1 MNRKLLVFA
10 LSAVLICVS
19 IPYSKAAQDHV
30 SYCAPLAGASAIL
43 SSIFFLALMF
53 NLVPS
58 LLLSMVM
65 PFILLPIILLAL
77 PLAFMALPIVLLLF
91 MIEAVLAVILFLTLA
106 SEWYPKVISEGDYG
120 SLSYSFSS
128 SLISAVSF
136 TTLTLGGI
144 VFSTMLLPIG
154 PPIVVFGLI
163 GLAFY
168 VLNAVV
174 FALMRVA
181 YTANVIS
188 PVFSGVLTHVR
199 NSDMIRFLSVFDS
212 RPVIFSLTATL
223 AIIAALISAL
233 LMPLFAF
240 PAALLS
246 LVSLIFVPVFIL
258 ISLLGLALLVPSA
271 IVSGFLF
278 IMDML
283 VWVVEVLSLRVQR
296 SLPENPDFTV
306 GENATEPKNLVMDQL
321 IMKYIAFCVVLGLFQ
336 IAEGCMFLMTFFA
349 SPLGLIK
356 IAFGAAFVLIPIFG
370 AVITDGTIFYYLATY
385 IAYPVMDA
393 IKRFSGLEG
402 SGLRDAVNS
411 SNILQSP
418 CLFGIGTIF
427 ADAFTG
433 FLEFCGETLAVLA
446 VVPVGL
452 SAGMIA
458 LSFLPFISV
467 ALLDLFMT
475 SMMFLPAGLALS
487 IIFLIYA
494 LYSRGRCTIMR

>member
-1 MNRKLLVFA
+1 
-10 LSAVLICVS
+10 
-19 IPYSKAAQDHV
+19 
-30 SYCAPLAGASAIL
+30 
-43 SSIFFLALMF
+43 
-53 NLVPS
+53 
-58 LLLSMVM
+58 M
-65 PFILLPIILLAL
+65 PFILLLIMPFILLLIILLSL
-77 PLAFMALPIVLLLF
+77 PFAFMALPIVLLLF
-91 MIEAVLAVILFLTLA
+91 MVEAVLAVILFLTLA

-144 VFSTMLLPIG
+144 VFSVMLLPIG

-174 FALMRVA
+174 FAMTRVA

-188 PVFSGVLTHVR
+188 PVFSGAVDQIQGLEIIRVL
-199 NSDMIRFLSVFDS
+199 SGFDS
-212 RPVIFSLTATL
+212 RPVIFRLTAAI
-223 AIIAALISAL
+223 AIIAALISIL

-246 LVSLIFVPVFIL
+246 LFSLIFVPLFLL

-271 IVSGFLF
+271 IVSGALLAA
-278 IMDML
+278 DML
-283 VWVVEVLSLRVQR
+283 VWVVEVLSLMVQR
-296 SLPENPDFTV
+296 SLPENPDFMV
-306 GENATEPKNLVMDQL
+306 GENATEPLYLVMDQL

-336 IAEGCMFLMTFFA
+336 IAEGCLFLMTFFA

-356 IAFGAAFVLIPIFG
+356 IALGAALVLIPIFG
-370 AVITDGTIFYYLATY
+370 AVITDGSIFHYLAVY

-393 IKRFSGLEG
+393 IKNFSGLEG
-402 SGLRDAVNS
+402 SGLRDIVN
-411 SNILQSP
+411 IPHIPQSP

-433 FLEFCGETLAVLA
+433 FLEFCGEMLAVLA

-452 SAGMIA
+452 SGGMIA

-467 ALLDLFMT
+467 LLLDLFIT
-475 SMMFLPAGLALS
+475 SIMFLPAGLALS
-487 IIFLIYA
+487 IVFLIYA
-494 LYSRGRCTIMR
+494 LYSRGKCTIMR